1 MINKSSQVGNWIN
14 LAGYDVFV
22 LEETGSTNDD
32 AKNYSEQIA
41 DEFVVW
47 AKHQTAGRGREDR
60 HWQATEGCSL
70 TFSALLRPIEKEKEF
85 LSRFTALG
93 ALALTDL
100 LSSAYAL
107 EAEIKWPNDVLIR
120 EKKVSGILTEITW
133 CGSSIESIILGIGI
147 NLKDRAFTN
156 AGKLRFPATSLE
168 AEGINIE
175 SMQTLLEKLLVALQ
189 LRRQQ
194 LGSAQFL
201 DDWNQKLAFKDKFMP
216 LKQYQGKT
224 EMLCPGSINPDG
236 SLNARDQ
243 AGNWRV
249 VHSAEFSASSI
260 ISSSTSSSSTEDCSS

>member
-32 AKNYSEQIA
+32 AKNYSGQIA

-107 EAEIKWPNDVLIR
+107 DAEIKWPNDVLIR

-133 CGSSIESIILGIGI
+133 FGSSIESIILGIGI

-156 AGKLRFPATSLE
+156 AGKLRCPATSLE

-216 LKQYQGKT
+216 IKQYQGKT

>member
-60 HWQATEGCSL
+60 HWQAAEGCSL
-70 TFSALLRPIEKEKEF
+70 TFSVLLRPIEKEKEF

>member
-107 EAEIKWPNDVLIR
+107 DAEIKWPNDVLIR

-175 SMQTLLEKLLVALQ
+175 SMQTLLEKLLAALQ

-216 LKQYQGKT
+216 IKQYQGKT

>member
-216 LKQYQGKT
+216 IKQYQGKT

-236 SLNARDQ
+236 SLVARDQ

>member
-32 AKNYSEQIA
+32 AKNYSGQIA

-60 HWQATEGCSL
+60 YWQATEGCSL
-70 TFSALLRPIEKEKEF
+70 TFSVLLRPIEKEKEF
-85 LSRFTALG
+85 LSRFTTLG

-107 EAEIKWPNDVLIR
+107 DAEIKWPNDVLIR

-133 CGSSIESIILGIGI
+133 RGSSIESIILGIGI

-175 SMQTLLEKLLVALQ
+175 SMQTLLEKLLAALQ

-216 LKQYQGKT
+216 IKQYQGKT